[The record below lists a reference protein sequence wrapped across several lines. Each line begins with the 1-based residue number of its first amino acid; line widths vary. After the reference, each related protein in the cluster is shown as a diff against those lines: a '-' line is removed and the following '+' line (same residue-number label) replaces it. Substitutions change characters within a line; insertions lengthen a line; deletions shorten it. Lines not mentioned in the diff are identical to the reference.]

1 MSAIIDAKKQEVDII
16 AEQLKNS
23 VSTVIVD
30 YRGLSVA
37 EVTELR
43 SQLREAGVE
52 YKVLKNTMVRR
63 AAQQAGIDGLDEFL
77 VGPTAVATSTEDV
90 VAPAKV
96 IAGFAKEHQALEI
109 KTGVMEGNVISA
121 EEVNTVGTLPSHD
134 GLVSMLL
141 SVLQAPVRNFAYAV
155 KEEFGVTAAAP
166 VAAAGAAAGGD
177 AEAEKTDF
185 DVELTSA
192 GSSKIKVVK
201 AVKEATG
208 LGLKDAKE
216 LVDGAPKVIKEA
228 LPKEEAEKLKEA
240 LEEVGATVELK

>member
-63 AAQQAGIDGLDEFL
+63 AAEQAGIEGLDEHL

-96 IAGFAKEHQALEI
+96 LAKFAKEHEALEI
-109 KTGVMEGNVISA
+109 KVGVMEGAVISA

-141 SVLQAPVRNFAYAV
+141 SVLQAPVRTSHMQL
-155 KEEFGVTAAAP
+155 KLL
-166 VAAAGAAAGGD
+166 
-177 AEAEKTDF
+177 EKTKK
-185 DVELTSA
+185 T
-192 GSSKIKVVK
+192 KK
-201 AVKEATG
+201 ALNNCA
-208 LGLKDAKE
+208 
-216 LVDGAPKVIKEA
+216 
-228 LPKEEAEKLKEA
+228 
-240 LEEVGATVELK
+240 

>member
-1 MSAIIDAKKQEVDII
+1 MSAIIESKKQEVDTIT
-16 AEQLKNS
+16 EQLKNS

-30 YRGLSVA
+30 YRGLTVS

-63 AAQQAGIDGLDEFL
+63 AAVQAGIEGLDEHL

-96 IAGFAKEHQALEI
+96 LAKFAKEHEALEI
-109 KTGVMEGNVISA
+109 KVGVMEGAVISA
-121 EEVNTVGTLPSHD
+121 EEVNTVGTLPSHE

-155 KEEFGVTAAAP
+155 KAVGENKENEES
-166 VAAAGAAAGGD
+166 
-177 AEAEKTDF
+177 AE
-185 DVELTSA
+185 
-192 GSSKIKVVK
+192 
-201 AVKEATG
+201 
-208 LGLKDAKE
+208 
-216 LVDGAPKVIKEA
+216 
-228 LPKEEAEKLKEA
+228 
-240 LEEVGATVELK
+240 

>member
-52 YKVLKNTMVRR
+52 YKVYKNTMVRR
-63 AAQQAGIDGLDEFL
+63 AAEKAGIDGLDEFL

-96 IAGFAKEHQALEI
+96 IAGFAKEHEALEI
-109 KTGVMEGNVISA
+109 KVGVMEGSAISA

-155 KEEFGVTAAAP
+155 KAVGEEKEQNEES
-166 VAAAGAAAGGD
+166 
-177 AEAEKTDF
+177 AE
-185 DVELTSA
+185 
-192 GSSKIKVVK
+192 
-201 AVKEATG
+201 
-208 LGLKDAKE
+208 
-216 LVDGAPKVIKEA
+216 
-228 LPKEEAEKLKEA
+228 
-240 LEEVGATVELK
+240 